1 MATKFENA
9 YDEAKGRAEA
19 AIVEKAASK
28 PWVLV
33 SIAALCGFVLGFL
46 ASRMF

>member
-1 MATKFENA
+1 MKDKLENA
-9 YDEAKGRAEA
+9 YGEAKDRAEA
-19 AIVEKAASK
+19 AILAKATSK

-33 SIAALCGFVLGFL
+33 SIAALCGFVLGFM